1 MKLLATFVVFALI
14 ATSIHAQNQTV
25 LVELFTYDGCSNCAT
40 SARNFKD
47 LIPPGDS
54 LLKNRAILIT
64 YHVDYDSQD
73 DFLDPFNDKRWQ
85 DRQKQYA
92 RFGISDGIY
101 TPQAVINGKSA
112 FSGSNRA
119 RLFREINLA
128 DSISMHPH
136 YQMKFTFDSTGRLVA
151 TAQIETINEDLIFN
165 FVLVKNRKLSNPSTG
180 ENAGRTMESRNI
192 AVDFISLLPK
202 SQLKYEYVFK
212 DVSSLSDYHLISFF
226 QRTKDGQVLSIKE
239 TYFDNMQK
247 KW

>member
-1 MKLLATFVVFALI
+1 MKLLGTFVVFALI
-14 ATSIHAQNQTV
+14 AISTNAQNQPV

-54 LLKNRAILIT
+54 LLTNRAVLIT

-101 TPQAVINGKSA
+101 TPQVVINGKSA

-128 DSISMHPH
+128 DSISIHPQ
-136 YQMKFTFDSTGRLVA
+136 YQVKVAFDSIGRLVA
-151 TAQIETINEDLIFN
+151 TAQIETEKEDLIFN

-192 AVDFISLLPK
+192 AVDFMSLLPK
-202 SQLKYEYVFK
+202 SQLKYVYDFK
-212 DVSSLSDYHLISFF
+212 DITSFSEYHLVSFF
-226 QRTKDGQVLSIKE
+226 QRMEDGQVLSLKE
-239 TYFDNMQK
+239 TYFYNMQK
-247 KW
+247 